1 MNTPNKTSGKTGF
14 LERAFVNL
22 RNAWQ
27 GIAGAA
33 YDETAASLQPD
44 LPDEDA
50 RRLSEQ
56 MHACLETRGGE
67 VSARARAAALGRAYM
82 ALNETGRER
91 FLNVM
96 VSEFGVDQDK
106 VDSAIEDVR
115 SAKDSS
121 SREKAERALRSVL
134 EPPRLKLLTQFNALP
149 EGVKFLV
156 DMRADLLD
164 LSRREPALKP
174 LEADLKG
181 LLKTWFDV
189 DFLEL
194 RQISWADSSASV
206 LEKLIAYEAVHAI
219 ESWDDLKNRLD
230 SDRRCFAYFHPRMP
244 DEPLIFVEV
253 ALVDGLADNVQDLLD
268 ENAPVIDPASAD
280 TAIFY
285 SISNAQRGL
294 AGISFGN
301 FLIKRVAN
309 SLSAEFEGLKTFAT
323 LSPVPGF
330 KAWLMKQLVNDD
342 RSALLQSEIQALDIL
357 HGATGVPA
365 DKLIEVLDRP
375 DWVSDPAI
383 DAALHGVLMR
393 FCAEYL
399 LQAKRPDGD
408 HRALDPVAHFH
419 LSNGARMERLNWLGD
434 RSSKGLELSA
444 GIMINY
450 RYKLSEV
457 EANHEAYTSTGKRT
471 ASSAIRSLLK
481 G

>member
-1 MNTPNKTSGKTGF
+1 MTTKAKIGL
-14 LERAFVNL
+14 LERAL
-22 RNAWQ
+22 GKMRGAWQ
-27 GIAGAA
+27 GIAGVEYGEA
-33 YDETAASLQPD
+33 AASLQPD

-50 RRLSEQ
+50 ARLRQQ

-67 VSARARAAALGRAYM
+67 VSARARAAALGRAYL
-82 ALNETGRER
+82 ALNEVGRER
-91 FLNVM
+91 FLKVL
-96 VSEFGVDQDK
+96 VKDFEVDHDR
-106 VDSAIEDVR
+106 VDRAIEKVR
-115 SAKDSS
+115 TATDNAA
-121 SREKAERALRSVL
+121 RQVAEQALRKIL
-134 EPPRLKLLTQFNALP
+134 QPPRVRLLTQFNGLP

-164 LSRREPALKP
+164 LMRRDPALKP
-174 LEADLKG
+174 LESDLKW

-194 RQISWADSSASV
+194 RQINWATSSASV

-219 ESWDDLKNRLD
+219 ESWDDLKNRLE

-268 ENAPVIDPASAD
+268 ENTPVIDPASAD

-294 AGISFGN
+294 AGITFGN
-301 FLIKRVAN
+301 FLIKRVAEM
-309 SLSAEFEGLKTFAT
+309 LSVEFSGLTTFAT

-330 KAWLMKQLVNDD
+330 RSWLMERLEESRGELMTTPD
-342 RSALLQSEIQALDIL
+342 IQALKAV
-357 HGATGVPA
+357 HGTDGDSAR
-365 DKLIEVLDRP
+365 KLMEILDRS
-375 DWVSDPAI
+375 DWADDPA
-383 DAALHGVLMR
+383 AEMALRGVLMR
-393 FCAEYL
+393 LCADYL
-399 LQAKRPDGD
+399 LNAGKSDDDKR
-408 HRALDPVAHFH
+408 AADPVAHFH
-419 LSNGARMERLNWLGD
+419 LSNGASMERLNWLGD
-434 RSSKGLELSA
+434 RSARGLDLSA
-444 GIMINY
+444 GMMINY
-450 RYKLSEV
+450 RYRLSEV